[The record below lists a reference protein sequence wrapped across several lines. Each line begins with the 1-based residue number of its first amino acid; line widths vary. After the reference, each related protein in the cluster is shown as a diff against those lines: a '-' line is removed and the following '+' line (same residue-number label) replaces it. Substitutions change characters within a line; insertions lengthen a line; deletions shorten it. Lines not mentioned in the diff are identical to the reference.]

1 MTQDEAVA
9 AIGAVLREEMNHP
22 YLDRFGP
29 GARLNEDLY
38 LDSVQVLQLVLS
50 LEMSLKLSI
59 PEEAIA
65 GRELATVADLAGLLA
80 REPAAVPAPA
90 AAAPE
95 GVHGELAYD
104 LKIHCFV
111 SCVCDGLKARG
122 IDHRPFYALIWDA
135 EFAITDDFRLA
146 YHSDAMD
153 HEAFR
158 YWFTR
163 LYGVPLH
170 AWYDPSRS
178 KDENIATLL
187 DLLAHRA
194 PDEQVMVM
202 LDMFHLPERENKF
215 NQNPFPHYLLVS
227 LTDDPDTWQVRDPD
241 FRWEGRIARERML
254 NAIRQPSV
262 AGGYRF
268 DPSRARAP
276 AKADLA
282 AFFEACFVLDSNPLI
297 DAVRAIVAAHDEG
310 RGGLTLAGLDEALRE
325 LPVITIRKWAY
336 EHGFAFFWRAL
347 RWPDAEFQAICDE
360 IEALVN
366 GLTALHYAVLRLAR
380 TQDPAQVADI
390 MARLDALD
398 ALEFSLRRRLD
409 AACRVWGAESQVAGA
424 MPAPAAGREKIPARK
439 DPCEEGCPS

>member
-1 MTQDEAVA
+1 MTPAPMNPTLTRDAAIA
-9 AIGAVLREEMNHP
+9 AIGTVLREEMNHP
-22 YLDRFGP
+22 HLDRFGP
-29 GARLNEDLY
+29 HARLNEDLY

-50 LEMSLKLSI
+50 LEMSLGLAI

-65 GRELATVADLAGLLA
+65 ASDLATVSDLAGLLA
-80 REPAAVPAPA
+80 REPAVAEVV

-146 YHSDAMD
+146 YHSDAQD

-158 YWFTR
+158 HWFQR

-170 AWYDPSRS
+170 AWYDPSRT
-178 KDENIATLL
+178 KDENVATLL
-187 DLLAHRA
+187 ELLARRE
-194 PDEQVMVM
+194 PDECIMVM

-227 LTDDPDTWQVRDPD
+227 LTEDPDLWQVRDPD
-241 FRWEGRIARERML
+241 FRWEGRIERERML

-268 DPSRARAP
+268 DPGLARP
-276 AKADLA
+276 PKKADLA
-282 AFFEACFVLDSNPLI
+282 AFFEACFILDANPLI
-297 DAVRAIVAAHDEG
+297 DAVRAIVAAHAEG
-310 RGGLTLAGLDEALRE
+310 RGGLTLAALGEALRE

-347 RWPDAEFQAICDE
+347 RWPDAEFQRICDE

-366 GLTALHYAVLRLAR
+366 GLTALHYAVLKLAR
-380 TQDPAQVADI
+380 SADPAQVAGL

-398 ALEFSLRRRLD
+398 ALESSLKRQLD
-409 AACRVWGAESQVAGA
+409 RAHRAWAQAHLTDHRSLV
-424 MPAPAAGREKIPARK
+424 
-439 DPCEEGCPS
+439 EEGCLS